1 MSPSW
6 FTPSLED
13 VRRALVNG
21 NDVHLGNRRNS
32 RIDRAIVEQTID
44 IATWS
49 EFWSHRYSELVKAAN
64 EINFEEDFRQIAM
77 GC

>member
-32 RIDRAIVEQTID
+32 RIERAIAGQTDEIR
-44 IATWS
+44 TWS
-49 EFWSHRYSELVKAAN
+49 EFWTHHYSELVKAAN
-64 EINFEEDFRQIAM
+64 EIDFEEDFRQIAM